1 MNKEYCMLS
10 AILLLVISAFIII
23 PLRFGANF
31 SWLSTIIFS
40 IIVTSVYAIKLFISN
55 PEYGKDLNNDKLNF
69 VFVGISVITSYM
81 LTESIGYT
89 LMLSIVI
96 SQFIYYIIDYSIILI
111 DKIINLIC
119 FKVR

>member
-1 MNKEYCMLS
+1 MLS